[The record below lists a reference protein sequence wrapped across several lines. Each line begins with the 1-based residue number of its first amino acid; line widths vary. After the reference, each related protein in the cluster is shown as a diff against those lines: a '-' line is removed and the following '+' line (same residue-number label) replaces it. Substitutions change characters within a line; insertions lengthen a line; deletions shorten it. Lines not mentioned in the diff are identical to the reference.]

1 MDLLLLVVTRSMA
14 QGDRPMGGM
23 DLVQAHIFAPQ
34 EVILILLMALLFCG
48 DKKRPEISRSLGK
61 AMRELQRTTDAW
73 DQPMPSERPQAVP
86 GGSAPRAPDTPV

>member
-1 MDLLLLVVTRSMA
+1 
-14 QGDRPMGGM
+14 MGGM

-34 EVILILLMALLFCG
+34 EVMLILLMALLFCG
-48 DKKRPEISRSLGK
+48 GKKLPEIGRSLGK

-86 GGSAPRAPDTPV
+86 VVPHRGRSAHPHRGAHRL